1 MRDNNP
7 KSKPPETS
15 KKVRG
20 MYDLFE
26 STDKRNERI
35 IKLELDSDNEIYQA
49 AAVALL
55 NSQYLS
61 QSKKKTAAKDYEK
74 KLDKL
79 TKQALKLSEAI
90 KELESPGYR
99 NHLENNFLL
108 QINPGETIY
117 CGFHGAERIVHALI
131 KAIQSAKESA
141 IKPINDGYYTPFL
154 FCFVSQ
160 LFIRIR
166 LSFIFRYQLKE
177 TVPTKGEIKKIL
189 TKTWKK
195 KYSELARETAIK
207 VILKPELKRSS
218 GDRQVAQKPVDKN
231 LNHMV
236 NKLIDAEADW
246 LGENL
251 KFLVN
256 RNK

>member
-7 KSKPPETS
+7 KSKPMETS
-15 KKVRG
+15 KIVIG

-35 IKLELDSDNEIYQA
+35 IKLGLDPDNEVHQA
-49 AAVALL
+49 AAIALRD
-55 NSQYLS
+55 SQYLS
-61 QSKKKTAAKDYEK
+61 RSKKKTAAKDYGK

-79 TKQALKLSEAI
+79 IKQVLKLSETI
-90 KELESPGYR
+90 KELESPGYI
-99 NHLENNFLL
+99 NHFRSNFRVQFGDTVIIGLQGAEYLL
-108 QINPGETIY
+108 Q
-117 CGFHGAERIVHALI
+117 HLV
-131 KAIQSAKESA
+131 KAVQFAKESA

-166 LSFIFRYQLKE
+166 SSFISRYQLKE

-207 VILKPELKRSS
+207 VILTSELKRSS
-218 GDRQVAQKPVDKN
+218 EDRQVAQKPVDKN